1 MIKKELDIPFSFCMG
16 GYYIDP
22 KICDNLVD
30 FYDEHKSKAQPG
42 IVNKRDVNDKPDI
55 VVDKKIKDSNDLQFP
70 GDFHEGPVAD
80 YKDSLGA
87 CLKSYENKN
96 EYPFIWFRL
105 FKDSY
110 FNLSNPWAYVNTKEE
125 NGNVDSLT
133 KKVIT
138 PIKKGEE
145 LFGTYNLE
153 NTILK

>member
-1 MIKKELDIPFSFCMG
+1 MKPFTYLNEHLKTDIASSTIHGIGTFALRDLSVGEDVFIRWNG
-16 GYYIDP
+16 ETNAYVISE
-22 KICDNLVD
+22 
-30 FYDEHKSKAQPG
+30 DEFNTLSDTSKFL
-42 IVNKRDVNDKPDI
+42 I
-55 VVDKKIKDSNDLQFP
+55 
-70 GDFHEGPVAD
+70 
-80 YKDSLGA
+80 
-87 CLKSYENKN
+87 LKSYENRN

-125 NGNVDSLT
+125 DGNVDSVT
-133 KKVIT
+133 KKVIK

>member
-1 MIKKELDIPFSFCMG
+1 MKPFTYLNEHLKTDIASSTIHGIGTFALRDLSVGEDVFIRWNG
-16 GYYIDP
+16 ETNVYVISE
-22 KICDNLVD
+22 
-30 FYDEHKSKAQPG
+30 DEFNTLSDTSKFL
-42 IVNKRDVNDKPDI
+42 I
-55 VVDKKIKDSNDLQFP
+55 
-70 GDFHEGPVAD
+70 
-80 YKDSLGA
+80 
-87 CLKSYENKN
+87 LKSYENRN

-125 NGNVDSLT
+125 DGNVDSVT
-133 KKVIT
+133 KKVIK

>member
-1 MIKKELDIPFSFCMG
+1 MKPFTYLNEHLKTDIASSTIHGIGTFALRDLSVGEDVFIRWNG
-16 GYYIDP
+16 ETKAYVISE
-22 KICDNLVD
+22 
-30 FYDEHKSKAQPG
+30 DEFNTLSDTSKFL
-42 IVNKRDVNDKPDI
+42 I
-55 VVDKKIKDSNDLQFP
+55 
-70 GDFHEGPVAD
+70 
-80 YKDSLGA
+80 
-87 CLKSYENKN
+87 LKSYENRN

-125 NGNVDSLT
+125 DGNVDSVT
-133 KKVIT
+133 KKVIK